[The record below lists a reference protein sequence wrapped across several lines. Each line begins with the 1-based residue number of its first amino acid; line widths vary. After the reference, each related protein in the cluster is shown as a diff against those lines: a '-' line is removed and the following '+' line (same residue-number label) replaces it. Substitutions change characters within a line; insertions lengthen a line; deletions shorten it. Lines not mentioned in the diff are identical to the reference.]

1 MSYVKRTKIFAGL
14 VAGVVVF
21 SVASVLGFF
30 MMFLNREQLRQQVDK
45 EKLAHERTVSE
56 KLLADKDLGFLQTE
70 FQRLDEA
77 NNRLSEYLS
86 RTEVELRDKDLTIQ
100 GLARDTRELTA
111 VKSELGNM
119 KVTSKDL
126 DAQVK
131 LLSKSIDELIK
142 RNQQMAAYLESLQE
156 EQERMR
162 MEYERTVVH
171 KGIGRAFRVDALRGT
186 RLTTMA
192 RRAKRLIVSFEP
204 VDRKE
209 FLKLKTETYYI
220 ILSDESGRV
229 YNLLKNQK
237 ATVSLQGNPVEIM
250 PSFILEANTSAD
262 RINRL
267 ALEMGDLK
275 LNGGVYN
282 LEIYTPTAFVGS
294 TQIRLN

>member
-1 MSYVKRTKIFAGL
+1 MNYVKRTKLFAGL
-14 VAGVVVF
+14 VAGVVVI

-30 MMFLNREQLRQQVDK
+30 MMFLNREQLRQMVNK

-56 KLLADKDLGFLQTE
+56 KLLADKDLGFLQKE

-77 NNRLSEYLS
+77 NTRLSAYLTRAES
-86 RTEVELRDKDLTIQ
+86 EVREKDVTIEGLTRDN
-100 GLARDTRELTA
+100 RELHA
-111 VKSELGNM
+111 VKSELGSL
-119 KVTSKDL
+119 KVNSKEL
-126 DAQVK
+126 DQQVK
-131 LLSKSIDELIK
+131 MLSKSIDELIK
-142 RNQQMAAYLESLQE
+142 RNQQMAEYLGSLQE
-156 EQERMR
+156 ETERLR
-162 MEYERTVVH
+162 TEYERTVVH

-186 RLTTMA
+186 RLTTAA
-192 RRAKRLIVSFEP
+192 RRAKKLVVSFEP

-220 ILSDESGRV
+220 ILSDESGGV

-250 PSFILEANTSAD
+250 PSFILEANPTAD

-267 ALEMGDLK
+267 ALEMSDLK

-282 LEIYTPTAFVGS
+282 MEIYTSTAFVGS